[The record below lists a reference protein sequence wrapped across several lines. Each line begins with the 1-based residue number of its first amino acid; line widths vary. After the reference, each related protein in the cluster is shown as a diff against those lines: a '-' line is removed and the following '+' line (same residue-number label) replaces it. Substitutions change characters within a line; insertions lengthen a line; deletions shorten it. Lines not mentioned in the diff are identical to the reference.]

1 MIAVPILRDT
11 SSSVCAD
18 SCHIK
23 WSAREDTVESVFSIG
38 GSSLTSRGAR
48 GR

>member
-1 MIAVPILRDT
+1 MAVPMVCTT
-11 SSSVCAD
+11 SSPVCAD
-18 SCHIK
+18 SCHVK

-38 GSSLTSRGAR
+38 GNSLTSRGTR